1 MASDEDSAR
10 ISKVRVVSDEVK
22 DHRDKARVVSDED
35 SARINKVRVNSV
47 RDRQVRVDLGADRKA
62 YLGLCA
68 A

>member
-10 ISKVRVVSDEVK
+10 ISKV
-22 DHRDKARVVSDED
+22 HMVSDED
-35 SARINKVRVNSV
+35 SARISKVRVNSV
-47 RDRQVRVDLGADRKA
+47 ADRKA